1 MLEIIAGVNGVII
14 VLIIPSIFVIIAR
27 NLLKKKIID
36 EIIQNKSYFSS
47 ILWPY
52 LLIII
57 GIL

>member
-27 NLLKKKIID
+27 NLFKKKIID
-36 EIIQNKSYFSS
+36 EIIQNRSYFSS

-57 GIL
+57 GVL